1 MPIAGRAP
9 TLTDG
14 LPGAAGVDPR
24 VVPGR
29 VGGPDPALRD
39 YQERWH
45 FSPVTTTVVFAVYA
59 LAVLASLLTFG
70 KLSDH
75 VGRRPV
81 LAVAIAVQMLALV
94 VFIFANGVPALLVAR
109 LVQGL
114 AAGAATGAVGAAMLD
129 IDRARGTLANS
140 IAPGIGTGSGA
151 LLSALLI
158 QFLPAPTRLVY
169 VVLLVILLIQ
179 AVGVALMPETVTPMA
194 GARRS
199 LRPDITLPRP
209 YASRSWSSSRCCSRS
224 GHWPASSARSARRS
238 SAALMNTSIVVGGLV
253 LFVFAVFGSVAV
265 LLQRNTA
272 ARTVILTGIVALIL
286 GMIVT
291 LVSVMA
297 QLRRRSSSSA
307 SRSGASAS
315 AAASRAASRR
325 SCRWSRRTNAPGVLS
340 VLYVVCY
347 VGFGLPTVIAGFLV
361 VYAGGLPRTADE
373 YSVAVILLALVAL
386 SRGTQGHQ
394 DGAGLMPGRGTPALE
409 HVGRNRSQR
418 LHDQEAGAGDEPER
432 LSPGND
438 ERRVRR
444 RASRAST

>member
-1 MPIAGRAP
+1 MPIAGRAR
-9 TLTDG
+9 LS
-14 LPGAAGVDPR
+14 PR
-24 VVPGR
+24 VSLLLLASILVSFLAASAAPTPLYGT
-29 VGGPDPALRD
+29 

-81 LAVAIAVQMLALV
+81 LAVAIAVQMLSLV
-94 VFIFANGVPALLVAR
+94 VFIFANGVPTLLVAR
-109 LVQGL
+109 LLQGL
-114 AAGAATGAVGAAMLD
+114 AAGAATGAVGAGMLD

-158 QFLPAPTRLVY
+158 DFLPAPTRLVY

-179 AVGVALMPETVTPMA
+179 LVGIALMPETVTPMA

-199 LRPDITLPRP
+199 LRPEIKLPRAVREP
-209 YASRSWSSSRCCSRS
+209 LLVVVPVLFAVWALAGFFGALGPALVRS
-224 GHWPASSARSARRS
+224 
-238 SAALMNTSIVVGGLV
+238 LMNTSIVVGGLV

-265 LLQRNTA
+265 LLMRNTA
-272 ARTVILTGIVALIL
+272 ARTVILVGIVALVL
-286 GMIVT
+286 GMVVT

-297 QLRRRSSSSA
+297 ESVPGFFVGLALGGIGFGGGFQGSLKTITPLVEAHERA
-307 SRSGASAS
+307 S
-315 AAASRAASRR
+315 
-325 SCRWSRRTNAPGVLS
+325 VLS
-340 VLYVVCY
+340 VLYIVCY

-361 VYAGGLPRTADE
+361 VYAGGLPQTADE

-386 SRGTQGHQ
+386 FGVRRATRTSQPAAAT
-394 DGAGLMPGRGTPALE
+394 GRGT
-409 HVGRNRSQR
+409 R
-418 LHDQEAGAGDEPER
+418 
-432 LSPGND
+432 
-438 ERRVRR
+438 
-444 RASRAST
+444 

>member
-1 MPIAGRAP
+1 MPIAGRARLTP
-9 TLTDG
+9 TVSLV
-14 LPGAAGVDPR
+14 LLASILVSFLAASAAPT
-24 VVPGR
+24 PLY
-29 VGGPDPALRD
+29 AT

-45 FSPVTTTVVFAVYA
+45 FSPVTTTIVFAVYA

-81 LAVAIAVQMLALV
+81 LGVAIAVQMLALV
-94 VFIFANGVPALLVAR
+94 VFIFANGVLSLLVAR

-140 IAPGIGTGSGA
+140 LAPGIGTGSGA

-179 AVGVALMPETVTPMA
+179 AVGVALMPETVSPMG

-199 LRPDITLPRP
+199 LRPDIALPRP
-209 YASRSWSSSRCCSRS
+209 VRKPVLVVVPVLFAIWALAGFFGALGPALVRS
-224 GHWPASSARSARRS
+224 
-238 SAALMNTSIVVGGLV
+238 LMSTSIVIGGLV
-253 LFVFAVFGSVAV
+253 LFVFAVFGSAAV
-265 LLQRNTA
+265 LIQRNTA
-272 ARTVILTGIVALIL
+272 ARTVILTGITALIL
-286 GMIVT
+286 GMVVT

-297 QLRRRSSSSA
+297 KSVPGFFVGLALGGIGFGSGFQGSLKTVMPLVEAHQRA
-307 SRSGASAS
+307 S
-315 AAASRAASRR
+315 
-325 SCRWSRRTNAPGVLS
+325 VLS

-373 YSVAVILLALVAL
+373 YSVAVVLLAVVAL
-386 SRGTQGHQ
+386 LG
-394 DGAGLMPGRGTPALE
+394 
-409 HVGRNRSQR
+409 
-418 LHDQEAGAGDEPER
+418 
-432 LSPGND
+432 
-438 ERRVRR
+438 VRR
-444 RASRAST
+444 ATRTAPG